1 MAQEKKLPF
10 LQWRTGWPSLTKCPF
25 GVFKLLEKINFF
37 GVCVCLERHEEG
49 TYYTTQTAL
58 LDPKCCPAFEKQ
70 MFPQLHKQ
78 MTTQTIFSFE
88 STHTTMSSRSTLH
101 LKRHKTKRN
110 KKKMASI
117 PHSYLPNLTRLG
129 LVFRMPLWKTNPTT
143 FQESRGE
150 KTRTKPKP
158 QQNWTITQLTK
169 NGKENSRHTKYQ
181 LSCPRPP

>member
-1 MAQEKKLPF
+1 MDPICMFRKTWRRHILHNPNCPSRSKMLPCF
-10 LQWRTGWPSLTKCPF
+10 WKTNVPTTSQA
-25 GVFKLLEKINFF
+25 ND
-37 GVCVCLERHEEG
+37 
-49 TYYTTQTAL
+49 YTN
-58 LDPKCCPAFEKQ
+58 
-70 MFPQLHKQ
+70 H
-78 MTTQTIFSFE
+78 FSFE

-117 PHSYLPNLTRLG
+117 AHSYLPNLTRLG